1 MNRTEGIAA
10 LLITLIVVP
19 LVMMALASLALVGYG
34 IYGIIAGIAVSDVVM
49 ALAFGG
55 TFLLIA
61 IAVAKLIFA

>member
-1 MNRTEGIAA
+1 
-10 LLITLIVVP
+10 
-19 LVMMALASLALVGYG
+19 MMALSSLALVGYG
-34 IYGIIAGIAVSDVVM
+34 IYGIIAGIAVSDIVM

>member
-1 MNRTEGIAA
+1 MRNTENIAA

-19 LVMMALASLALVGYG
+19 LVLMALSSLALVGYG
-34 IYGIIAGIAVSDVVM
+34 IYGIIAGIAVLDIVM

>member
-1 MNRTEGIAA
+1 MKNTESIAA
-10 LLITLIVVP
+10 LLIVLIVVP
-19 LVMMALASLALVGYG
+19 LVLMALSSLALVGYG

-61 IAVAKLIFA
+61 LAVAKLIFA